1 MEDAGN
7 ARGNKRFTTFL
18 HKYQQINSGT
28 FRFFQLGKGKAQ
40 KSLPESLPC
49 ISGKNVYGI
58 DFIPIRKIGRPEFSE
73 TANPHRFF
81 VSRYTTKGKK
91 SILPGSSILDAQKPL
106 GIESRKEW
114 EQFFV
119 KMVLIYRNSN
129 TQFFVPGSHSFKA
142 AENHVV

>member
-18 HKYQQINSGT
+18 LKYPQINSGT

-91 SILPGSSILDAQKPL
+91 SILPGSSILKAQ
-106 GIESRKEW
+106 
-114 EQFFV
+114 
-119 KMVLIYRNSN
+119 KMVLIYR
-129 TQFFVPGSHSFKA
+129 
-142 AENHVV
+142 

>member
-1 MEDAGN
+1 MSG
-7 ARGNKRFTTFL
+7 GIIFL
-18 HKYQQINSGT
+18 KYQQINSGT
-28 FRFFQLGKGKAQ
+28 FRFFQFGKGKAL
-40 KSLPESLPC
+40 KSHPESLTC

-58 DFIPIRKIGRPEFSE
+58 DFIPIRKVGRPEFSE

-81 VSRYTTKGKK
+81 VSRFTTKGKK
-91 SILPGSSILDAQKPL
+91 NILPGSSILEAQKPL

-129 TQFFVPGSHSFKA
+129 TQFFVPGSHSFKTT
-142 AENHVV
+142 ENYVV

>member
-18 HKYQQINSGT
+18 LKYPQINSGT

-91 SILPGSSILDAQKPL
+91 SILPGSSILKAQKPL

-119 KMVLIYRNSN
+119 KMVLIYR
-129 TQFFVPGSHSFKA
+129 
-142 AENHVV
+142 